1 MCSTV
6 TSRGKSLPRC
16 VRGALLADVLNTGKE
31 VMASVFE
38 FEWNADII
46 PRLLRL
52 VRNVWLDSLLVAER
66 RKGNVRCEHCVD
78 VHCMRKGEPT
88 STVKVKEH
96 TFADEEVEE
105 NDVERGRRYEVLVM
119 R

>member
-1 MCSTV
+1 M
-6 TSRGKSLPRC
+6 
-16 VRGALLADVLNTGKE
+16 NTGKE

-46 PRLLRL
+46 PRILRLLRKM
-52 VRNVWLDSLLVAER
+52 WLDSLLVTGSR
-66 RKGNVRCEHCVD
+66 TGNARCEHCVD
-78 VHCMRKGEPT
+78 VHCRRKGEPT

-96 TFADEEVEE
+96 TFANEEVEE